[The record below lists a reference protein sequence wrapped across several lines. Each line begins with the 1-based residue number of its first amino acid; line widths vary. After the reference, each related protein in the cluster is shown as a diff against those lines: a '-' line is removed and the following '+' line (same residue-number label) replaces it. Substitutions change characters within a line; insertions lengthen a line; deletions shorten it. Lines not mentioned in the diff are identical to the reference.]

1 MRSRSPQAGH
11 PPPPPPGLKAE
22 QASGHDASFSF
33 ERYSQ

>member
-11 PPPPPPGLKAE
+11 PPPGLKAE